1 MNDYLTTVYR
11 NLNEAET
18 SLKNELEKISDAKKA
33 IESILSPKAKKVTTR
48 SQNKPGHRPPVD
60 QAMKTKGRIMSFIKS
75 SKKGETTRSIHK
87 NVKKPDGTPY
97 AINSIRTYMS
107 ELTKMDQISRM
118 KGTRL
123 YQVMK

>member
-11 NLNEAET
+11 NLNEAEV

-33 IESILSPKAKKVTTR
+33 IESILSPKATKVTRKSPKKQGRT
-48 SQNKPGHRPPVD
+48 PLD
-60 QAMKTKGRIMSFIKS
+60 QAQETKNRIKKFVGS
-75 SKKGETTRSIHK
+75 SKKGVSVNAIRQ

-107 ELTKMDQISRM
+107 ELKKMDQVSRM